1 MKRFAFIIHP
11 LTVADIA
18 RKFPWVRWFPESL
31 VEGVFRW
38 APPVRT
44 ARCEGIRS
52 GYSQVDGLFIA
63 CPLTTRQMLSLPE
76 ETVLAKVEKA
86 CRKAVDLGAQIIGLG
101 AYTSIIGD
109 GGVTL
114 AKRLPV
120 PVTTGNSYT
129 VATALEA
136 TRLAAERLGY
146 KLDRAAVVVVGATGS
161 IGAVCS
167 RLLAR
172 EASDLTLVAR
182 RLDRLDRLA
191 YRILHETGLSVGVT
205 TDMAG
210 ALRRADIVVAV
221 SSAADAIIEPEHL
234 KAGSLVCDVARP
246 RDVSRR
252 VAKERPDVLLIE
264 GGVVKVPGDVNFGF
278 NFGFPPGL
286 AYACMAETMILALEG
301 RRECFS
307 LGRELFIDKV
317 EEITRLGRKHGFSL
331 AGLRSFDR
339 PLSELDVERV
349 RKSLFRPPRT
359 AAGSQELDVDN
370 ILQPGYNTKLKMVE

>member
-18 RKFPWVRWFPESL
+18 RKFPWIRWLPEGL

-44 ARCEGIRS
+44 ARFAGIRS
-52 GYSQVDGLFIA
+52 DYGQVEGLFVA

-76 ETVLAKVEKA
+76 EIVLPKVEAA
-86 CRKAVDLGAQIIGLG
+86 CRKAIAQGAQLIGLG
-101 AYTSIIGD
+101 AYTSIVGD
-109 GGVTL
+109 AGLTL
-114 AKRLPV
+114 ARRLPV

-136 TRLAAERLGY
+136 TRIAAAQLGHS
-146 KLDRAAVVVVGATGS
+146 LNRAAIAVVGATGS

-172 EASDLTLVAR
+172 EAGDLTLVAR
-182 RLDRLDRLA
+182 QSDRLDRLA
-191 YRILHETGLSVGVT
+191 YRILHETGLSVRVM
-205 TDMAG
+205 TDVAA

-221 SSAADAIIEPEHL
+221 SSAAGAIIEPEYL

-252 VAKERPDVLLIE
+252 VSKERPDVLLIE
-264 GGVVKVPGDVNFGF
+264 GGVVKVPGDVDFGF

-317 EEITRLGRKHGFSL
+317 EEITRLARKHGFAL

-339 PLSELDVERV
+339 PLRELDVERV
-349 RKSLFRPPRT
+349 RKSLFCPPRT
-359 AAGSQELDVDN
+359 ALGSQELNVDN